1 MALHVDGD
9 RSSSAQVHLD
19 ELTLRTTRV
28 FLVVGLASLMWYRSV
43 DAVLDDLMARLSPC
57 VEDCLNIYEP
67 AQWSVVRWMTA
78 LLLGALSGLPF
89 ALHQAF
95 QFAKPGLLLT
105 ERRALRAW
113 MIFTLAVVLTGSWLL
128 VTVAVPEVYAR
139 GYVHHRSIGLDAQYS
154 AIHLL
159 SMAGFAVLM
168 WLTMTSVWCST
179 VSLGWMGW
187 ITRATAPVWRWRLYG
202 AATLVM
208 VAASPPTA
216 RSAILPM
223 VLTTVVI
230 NEQLGHR
237 WWGSLPFQH
246 GTLIETFDELG
257 ARRRRLYVDC
267 ACAGANAFSGA
278 MTMREEASA
287 SATALCLQRTE
298 QERLVQHVVGANI
311 TDVVVTG
318 CDGKP
323 CPPLLKSNL
332 SGLQCTLSGLNLMKM
347 ATHRGD
353 PAFVHPLDL
362 EQAILRHRVP
372 MGLMH
377 GSDEQVSD
385 DVEVRERV
393 MAPVRH
399 SMKWVRADVP
409 VGGK

>member
-9 RSSSAQVHLD
+9 GSTSTQVHLD
-19 ELTLRTTRV
+19 ELTQRTTRV
-28 FLVVGLASLMWYRSV
+28 FLVVGLASLVWYRSV
-43 DAVLDDLMARLSPC
+43 DVVLNDLMARLSPC

-78 LLLGALSGLPF
+78 LLLGALSGLPY

-113 MIFTLAVVLTGSWLL
+113 MMFTLTVVLTGSWLL
-128 VTVAVPEVYAR
+128 VAVAVPEVYAR

-154 AIHLL
+154 AIHLI

-202 AATLVM
+202 AATLIM

-223 VLTTVVI
+223 VLVTVAI

-237 WWGSLPFQH
+237 WWRSLPFQH
-246 GTLIETFDELG
+246 GTLTEMFDDLG

-267 ACAGANAFSGA
+267 SCAGANAFGGA
-278 MTMREEASA
+278 MMERDEASVR
-287 SATALCLQRTE
+287 ATALCLHRTE

-311 TDVVVTG
+311 TDVVITG

-323 CPPLLKSNL
+323 CPSLLKRNL
-332 SGLQCTLSGLNLMKM
+332 NGLQCTLSGLNLMGM
-347 ATHRGD
+347 ASHRGD
-353 PAFVHPLDL
+353 PAFIHPLDL
-362 EQAILRHRVP
+362 DHAILGHCVP
-372 MGLMH
+372 LGLMH
-377 GSDEQVSD
+377 GS
-385 DVEVRERV
+385 VEHTTGDAGGPLGEMTTVQHT
-393 MAPVRH
+393 MN
-399 SMKWVRADVP
+399 WVPAESP
-409 VGGK
+409 VGRQ

>member
-9 RSSSAQVHLD
+9 GSTSAQVHLD

-28 FLVVGLASLMWYRSV
+28 FLVVGLASLVWYRSV
-43 DAVLDDLMARLSPC
+43 DAVLDELMARLSPC

-89 ALHQAF
+89 ALYQAY
-95 QFAKPGLLLT
+95 QFAKPGLLLS

-113 MIFTLAVVLTGSWLL
+113 MGFTLTVVLTGSWLL
-128 VTVAVPEVYAR
+128 VAVAVPEVYAR
-139 GYVHHRSIGLDAQYS
+139 GYIHHRSIGLDAQYS

-159 SMAGFAVLM
+159 SMAGFVVLM

-187 ITRATAPVWRWRLYG
+187 ITRATAPIWRWRLYG

-237 WWGSLPFQH
+237 WWRSLPFQH

-267 ACAGANAFSGA
+267 SCAGANAFSG
-278 MTMREEASA
+278 TMMKRDEASVRA
-287 SATALCLQRTE
+287 IALCLQRTE

-311 TDVVVTG
+311 TDVVITG

-332 SGLQCTLSGLNLMKM
+332 NGLQCTLSGLKLMEL

-353 PAFVHPLDL
+353 PAFIHPLDL
-362 EQAILRHRVP
+362 EQAILAHRVP
-372 MGLMH
+372 FGLMH
-377 GSDEQVSD
+377 GSDEPAIN
-385 DVEVRERV
+385 DVERPLDMVAAV
-393 MAPVRH
+393 HP
-399 SMKWVRADVP
+399 SMKWVRADLP
-409 VGGK
+409 VGGD